1 MARRTSALLRTLVLA
16 STVFFLGPVMLHAQD
31 VALSGTVT
39 DATDAVL
46 PGVTVTAVHTDTG
59 TTFAGVTDASG
70 KYVIN
75 ALRTGTYTVKVELP
89 GFTTEAREN
98 LELQVGQH

>member
-1 MARRTSALLRTLVLA
+1 MRFRTLLVA
-16 STVFFLGPVMLHAQD
+16 GAIVFWPWMLEAQN

-39 DATDAVL
+39 DATEAVL

-89 GFTTEAREN
+89 VAAE
-98 LELQVGQH
+98 